1 MAPIEQPRTSA
12 VRAEDASWLCNDP
25 SQLCGAAAILP
36 KAASDIL
43 QEIELKAPMR
53 PSDRWMLT
61 FRTSITSAV
70 MVFIVALAAL
80 LIAIQVRALH
90 SATQEAA
97 SAYMDAT
104 SAKALGR
111 LQTEITAIASLVR
124 VLATSSSVADSNE
137 ATEIGPAIALFKA
150 ALQELP
156 QMDSIIAGFE
166 NGASLEVRRTGDL
179 NEEQREKLRATPRAD
194 IAITLVR
201 PSPGGELP
209 MRRIF
214 EDRQGNEVGQLDLWK
229 YGYDARKRPWYRET
243 MKADRSLVS
252 SPYLSFRIRAPVI
265 AISAPLRG
273 KVPGV
278 VAANLKLDTFS
289 DFVQAQRPGEHGIVL
304 ILDSTGSLIAHPD
317 FAQFATGAM
326 THPTR
331 PQMPNIKG
339 INSGVVAA
347 VLRGSHGRDQYD
359 GNIRDDQG
367 NGYLF
372 RLAKFTLGEQHN
384 ANILLL
390 AAQGDFVQ
398 NVRRLQFAGLI
409 LAIIAG
415 AAFIP
420 VVWIFG
426 TGMSRS
432 LKSITAEA
440 VKLQKLAEPTP
451 SPVASRIKEIHE
463 LGSAVNLAQ
472 RTIRSFARFVPKE
485 IVRGVMDKSV
495 STELGGV
502 RAEVTVVF
510 TDVRDFATIAEAA
523 DPDMLMRQMSR
534 YFSVLTEA
542 FLAEGGTV
550 DKFIGDAVMVFWN
563 APNPQPDHIE
573 RACRAVLSGRMACE
587 KLNAQ
592 FEAEGLTPFFTRFG
606 IHVGEAV
613 VGNLGS
619 IERMNYTALGNTVNL
634 AARLEG
640 LNKEF
645 GTAILVS
652 EGVYLRAQHCFQ
664 FRPLESVI
672 AKGMTKGTRI
682 FELVGAAT

>member
-1 MAPIEQPRTSA
+1 MAT
-12 VRAEDASWLCNDP
+12 
-25 SQLCGAAAILP
+25 
-36 KAASDIL
+36 
-43 QEIELKAPMR
+43 QEIELKPLMR
-53 PSDRWMLT
+53 PSDLWMLT
-61 FRTSITSAV
+61 FRTSITFAV
-70 MVFIVALAAL
+70 MTFIVTLAAL

-90 SATQEAA
+90 WAAQEAA

-104 SAKALGR
+104 STKALGR

-124 VLATSSSVADSNE
+124 VLASSSSVADSNE
-137 ATEIGPAIALFKA
+137 ATETGPAIALFKA

-156 QMDSIIAGFE
+156 QMDSIYAGFE
-166 NGASLEVRRTGDL
+166 NGAWFEVRRTSDL
-179 NEEQREKLRATPRAD
+179 NEAQRERLRATPRAD
-194 IAITLVR
+194 IAIDLVR
-201 PSPGGELP
+201 PTPGGELP

-214 EDRQGNEVGQLDLWK
+214 EDRQGNDVGQLDLWK
-229 YGYDARKRPWYRET
+229 YGYDARKRLWYHET

-252 SPYLSFRIRAPVI
+252 LPYLSPIIGAPVMT
-265 AISAPLRG
+265 ISAPLRG

-278 VAANLKLDTFS
+278 LAANLKLDTFS

-317 FAQFATGAM
+317 FAQLVTSAM
-326 THPTR
+326 THPSQ
-331 PQMPNIKG
+331 PQLPNIKE
-339 INSGVVAA
+339 INSGLAAA
-347 VLRGSHGRDQYD
+347 VLRGSHGRDHYD
-359 GNIRDDQG
+359 GDIRDDQG

-398 NVRRLQFAGLI
+398 DVRRLQFTGLI
-409 LAIIAG
+409 LAIIAS

-426 TGMSRS
+426 SGMSRS
-432 LKSITAEA
+432 LKDITAQA
-440 VKLQKLAEPTP
+440 TRLQKLAAPDP
-451 SPVASRIKEIHE
+451 SPVTSRIKEIHE
-463 LGSAVNLAQ
+463 LGSTVNLAQ

-485 IVRGVMDKSV
+485 IVRGVMDNSV

-502 RAEVTVVF
+502 REEVTVVF
-510 TDVRDFATIAEAA
+510 TDVRDFTTIAESA
-523 DPDMLMRQMSR
+523 DPDMLMHQTSR
-534 YFSVLTEA
+534 YLSVLTET

-592 FEAEGLTPFFTRFG
+592 FEAEGLKPFFTRFG

-619 IERMNYTALGNTVNL
+619 TERMNYTALGNTVNL

-640 LNKEF
+640 LNKQF

-652 EGVYLRAQHCFQ
+652 EGVYLRVQHCFQ